1 MTAEKTDLRHGLM
14 GKMGTDMRGYKRVV
28 AEINLD
34 AIENNYKAI
43 RASLPDT
50 TAFCAVVKADG
61 YGHGALPI
69 AKKLQSLGAEAFA
82 VATVDEALALREN
95 GVEKDILVLGYG
107 EEWAYEAM
115 IRHGIIQ
122 SVYRE
127 EMAHE
132 LSAVAE
138 AMGKPGRVH
147 LLMDTGMERLGFRAE
162 PDNVTVIKRICALP
176 GLSVEGIF
184 SHFARSDE
192 RDKAPSHRQQE
203 CFDAFVAELHREGL
217 HFDCRHFSNS
227 GGCMD
232 IPSARYDMVRIG
244 IALYGLYPSE
254 EVTQSVALTPALSLK
269 SRVVLTKTVPK
280 GRPISYGGTYITP
293 RESRIATIPVG
304 YGDGYPRGLSSKGH
318 VLIQGRRAPIVGRVC
333 MDQFMVDVTDIPE
346 VVEGDEV
353 ILIGTMGEAQITV
366 EDIAAIM
373 GTINYEVVCQLGKRI
388 PRVYISHDRP
398 VASIDYF
405 G

>member
-1 MTAEKTDLRHGLM
+1 MERTDLRQGLKDGM
-14 GKMGTDMRGYKRVV
+14 GANMRGYKRVV

-69 AKKLQSLGAEAFA
+69 AKKLQSLGAEVFA

-95 GVEKDILVLGYG
+95 GVEKDILMLGYG
-107 EEWAYEAM
+107 EAWAYEA
-115 IRHGIIQ
+115 IICHGIIQ
-122 SVYRE
+122 AVYRE
-127 EMAHE
+127 EMAYE
-132 LSAVAE
+132 LSAVAKT
-138 AMGKPGRVH
+138 MGKPCRVH
-147 LLMDTGMERLGFRAE
+147 ILMDTGMERLGFRAE
-162 PDNVTVIKRICALP
+162 PENVAVIKNICALP

-192 RDKAPSHRQQE
+192 RDKAPSRRQQE
-203 CFDAFVAELHREGL
+203 RFDTFVAELHKEGL
-217 HFDCRHFSNS
+217 HFDCHHFSNS

-232 IPSARYDMVRIG
+232 IPDARYDMVRIG

-254 EVTQSVALTPALSLK
+254 AVTRAIALTPALSLK
-269 SRVVLTKTVPK
+269 SRVVLTKTVPE
-280 GRPISYGGTYITP
+280 GRPISYGGTYITT
-293 RESRIATIPVG
+293 RDSRIATIPVG
-304 YGDGYPRGLSSKGH
+304 YGDGYPRALSSRGH
-318 VLIQGRRAPIVGRVC
+318 VLIRGRRAPIVGRVC
-333 MDQFMVDVTDIPE
+333 MDQFMVDVTDIPD

-353 ILIGTMGEAQITV
+353 ILIGTMGQGQITV

-388 PRVYISHDRP
+388 PRVYMSHNRP